1 MSARSGIRRS
11 TLAVAPGTGDGLA
24 DRTCGGVDAQAV
36 SDTGGARYRHPQ
48 KTSGRNIYS
57 CDRDNGVTA
66 CGGRNPI
73 WVQPDSSYVVSGRG
87 NLDVVPDAG
96 SLLASAGEYEGVQGT

>member
-1 MSARSGIRRS
+1 M
-11 TLAVAPGTGDGLA
+11 APGTGDGLA
-24 DRTCGGVDAQAV
+24 DRPCGDVDAQAV

-48 KTSGRNIYS
+48 KTGDRNIYS

-73 WVQPDSSYVVSGRG
+73 WVQPDSSYVVSGCG
-87 NLDVVPDAG
+87 NLDVIPDAG
-96 SLLASAGEYEGVQGT
+96 SLLASAGEHEGVQGT